1 MILLREKLA
10 RLLQYQHSRKLKESG
25 FSSEV
30 LETWEEISEFRQFQ
44 YLEKADEIIALF
56 VEAIKGSEFKA
67 ENQLRYE
74 TK

>member
-56 VEAIKGSEFKA
+56 VEAV
-67 ENQLRYE
+67 
-74 TK
+74 